1 MVLGQ
6 STGAII
12 FPSTL
17 LQQVSPAAEPEL
29 LKVHE
34 NIAEQQLANLEKH
47 RLIYAIERL
56 LGNGLLES
64 GNFDQKFIAEQLNR
78 NPRTLRAD
86 LQAINTSAE

>member
-34 NIAEQQLANLEKH
+34 NIAEQQLANLENIVSFTLLNVYSAMVFLSQVI
-47 RLIYAIERL
+47 LIKSL
-56 LGNGLLES
+56 L
-64 GNFDQKFIAEQLNR
+64 LN
-78 NPRTLRAD
+78 
-86 LQAINTSAE
+86 S